1 MTLFKKIKHSKE
13 KSSLI
18 GMFILLLLVGCI
30 GGPSTT
36 SNPVTSNIDVAKSYT
51 GPVPATIDIKTF
63 MDTVWQDLKS
73 TNRCGNCHVSGNQ
86 SPFFVRN
93 DDVNLAYNAAI
104 NLVNLSSPE
113 DSRLVT
119 KVAGGHN
126 CWLDNDSACAAVI
139 TAYIESWAGG
149 TEGGAT
155 NQVKL
160 VAPVQ
165 KEAGETKNFP
175 AIAPAAFTTLHTLL
189 QGNCAECHV
198 ESVTIPQSPYFANSN
213 INLAYEATQ
222 AKIDLNN
229 AENSRLV
236 VRLRSEFHN
245 CWSGNCQTDAQ
256 EMEDA
261 IRIFSDPIPLTP
273 VDPDLVIS
281 KALKLTEGLIA
292 SGGSRYENNLIALYQ
307 FKTAEGDTLFDT
319 SGISPELHLQLSGI
333 EGVDYKWVGGWGVEF
348 INSKAQG
355 LTSVS
360 KKISDAIRLSGAY
373 SIEAWLVPG
382 NVTQEG
388 PAGIISYSAGTA
400 ARNFTLGQTLYN
412 YNFLHRSS
420 TTDANGE
427 PALSTADADEVLQ
440 ATQQHVVITFDSITG
455 RKIYVNGTGTG
466 VVDESAPGNLSDWDD
481 SFAFVLGNEV
491 SNNRPWKGKL
501 RLVAVHSRALTS
513 TQIQQNFTAG
523 VGERF
528 FLLFNVSEHLTEV
541 TIAST
546 GAISTN
552 SYIMFEVSQ
561 FDSYSYLFS
570 EPKFVNLD
578 AGITLDSIPVAGL
591 RIGINGREA
600 TSGQAYPNLSTTL
613 DNDRYTDA
621 NGQQLSTLG
630 TVIALEKG
638 SDQDE
643 FFLTF
648 ERLGS
653 KSNVVVEA
661 LPTPPSAPPD
671 AAPVSDI
678 GLRTFEEI
686 SNSMSSITGVSTT
699 ESNVAN
705 TYESIK
711 QQLPVVENIDG
722 FLSSHQVAIAQ
733 MAIEYCNALVEDTSL
748 RATFFPGFNF
758 SASAAEAFDTQG
770 ERDQVT
776 IPLLANSLG
785 SNLSTQPDDAGVK
798 AELESLIT
806 GLTACGGGC
815 ATNRTAVVVKA
826 ACAAMLGSAALLVQ

>member
-1 MTLFKKIKHSKE
+1 MIVLKKTKHNKE
-13 KSSLI
+13 KISLI
-18 GMFILLLLVGCI
+18 SLFIFLLLAGCI

-36 SNPVTSNIDVAKSYT
+36 SNPITSSSDTAKSYT
-51 GPVPATIDIKTF
+51 GPVPATTDVKTF
-63 MDTVWQDLKS
+63 MDTVWQDLKA

-86 SPFFVRN
+86 TPFFVRN

-113 DSRLVT
+113 DSRLVS

-126 CWLDNDSACAAVI
+126 CWLASNSACAAVI
-139 TAYIESWAGG
+139 TAYVESWAGG
-149 TEGGAT
+149 TGGGAT

-165 KEAGETKNFP
+165 KDTGETKNFP
-175 AIAPAAFTTLHTLL
+175 ATASAEFTTLHTLL
-189 QGNCAECHV
+189 QVNCAECHV
-198 ESVTIPQSPYFANSN
+198 ESAAIPQSPYFANN
-213 INLAYEATQ
+213 DVNLAYQAAQ

-256 EMEDA
+256 EMENA
-261 IRIFSDPIPLTP
+261 IRTFSDPIELTQ
-273 VDPDLVIS
+273 VDPDFVKS
-281 KALKLTEGLIA
+281 KALTLTEGLIA

-319 SGISPELHLQLSGI
+319 SGVSPELHLQLSGI
-333 EGVDYKWVGGWGVEF
+333 EGVDYNWVGGWGVEF
-348 INSKAQG
+348 VNSKAQG
-355 LTSVS
+355 LTSAS
-360 KKISDAIRLSGAY
+360 KKISDAIKLSGAY

-412 YNFLHRSS
+412 YDFLHRSK

-427 PALSTADADEVLQ
+427 PALSTEDADEILQ

-455 RKIYVNGTGTG
+455 RKIYVNGTNTG
-466 VVDESAPGNLSDWDD
+466 VVDGTAPGNMSDWDD

-501 RLVAVHSRALTS
+501 RLVAVHSRALTP

-528 FLLFNVSEHLTEV
+528 FLLFNVSEHLPEV

-546 GAISTN
+546 GTISIN

-570 EPKFVNLD
+570 EPKFINLD
-578 AGITLDSIPVAGL
+578 TDIILDSIPIAGL

-600 TSGQAYPNLSTTL
+600 TSGQAYPNLSATL
-613 DNDRYTDA
+613 DNDNYTDA
-621 NGQQLSTLG
+621 DGQQLSTLG

-638 SDQDE
+638 PDQDE

-648 ERLGS
+648 ERLGAE
-653 KSNVVVEA
+653 SNVVVET
-661 LPTPPSAPPD
+661 TPSPSAAPPD

-678 GLRTFEEI
+678 GLRTFEEL
-686 SNSMSSITGVSTT
+686 SNSMSFITGVSTT
-699 ESNVAN
+699 ESNVAA

-711 QQLPVVENIDG
+711 QQLPTVENIDG

-733 MAIEYCNALVEDTSL
+733 MAIEYCNALVENTSL

-758 SASAAEAFDTQG
+758 SASAAAAFDTQG
-770 ERDQVT
+770 KRDLVT
-776 IPLLANSLG
+776 NPLLTKGLG
-785 SNLSTQPDDAGVK
+785 ADLDTQPDDTAVK
-798 AELESLIT
+798 AELENLIT

-815 ATNRTAVVVKA
+815 AADRTTVVVKA
-826 ACAAMLGSAALLVQ
+826 VCAAMLGSATILVQ

>member
-1 MTLFKKIKHSKE
+1 MTLLKIIKFDRE
-13 KSSLI
+13 KSSL
-18 GMFILLLLVGCI
+18 FALFLLLLLVGCI

-36 SNPVTSNIDVAKSYT
+36 SNPVTSNSNAAKSYT
-51 GPVPATIDIKTF
+51 GPVPATTDVKAF

-86 SPFFVRN
+86 TPFFVRN
-93 DDVNLAYNAAI
+93 DDVNLAYSATI

-119 KVAGGHN
+119 KVAEGHN
-126 CWLDNDSACAAVI
+126 CWLDSDSACAAVI
-139 TAYIESWAGG
+139 TAYIQSWGGG
-149 TEGGAT
+149 TGVGAI

-165 KEAGETKNFP
+165 KNVGETKNFP
-175 AIAPAAFTTLHTLL
+175 VNAPAAFTTLHTLL
-189 QGNCAECHV
+189 RTNCAECHV
-198 ESVTIPQSPYFANSN
+198 ESATIPQSPYFSNSN
-213 INLAYEATQ
+213 VNLAYEASQ

-229 AENSRLV
+229 AANSRFV

-261 IRIFSDPIPLTP
+261 IRMFVDPIPLTQ

-307 FKTAEGDTLFDT
+307 LKTAEGDTLFDT
-319 SGISPELHLQLSGI
+319 SGVSPELHLQLSGI
-333 EGVDYKWVGGWGVEF
+333 EGVDYKWVGGWGIEF
-348 INSKAQG
+348 VNSKAQG
-355 LTSVS
+355 LTSAS
-360 KKISDAIRLSGAY
+360 KKLSDSIKLSGEY

-412 YNFLHRSS
+412 YDFLHRSS
-420 TTDANGE
+420 TTNANGE

-440 ATQQHVVITFDSITG
+440 ATQQHVVITFDAITG
-455 RKIYVNGTGTG
+455 RKIYVNGTDTG
-466 VVDESAPGNLSDWDD
+466 AVDETGPGNMSDWDD

-501 RLVAVHSRALTS
+501 RLVAVHSRALTPG
-513 TQIQQNFTAG
+513 QIQQNFSAG

-528 FLLFNVSEHLTEV
+528 FLLFNVSEHLPEV
-541 TIAST
+541 TIAAT

-570 EPKFVNLD
+570 EPKFINLD

-613 DNDRYTDA
+613 DNDNYTDID
-621 NGQQLSTLG
+621 GQQLSALG

-638 SDQDE
+638 PDQDE

-648 ERLGS
+648 ERLGAET
-653 KSNVVVEA
+653 NVVIEA
-661 LPTPPSAPPD
+661 APTAPAAPPD
-671 AAPVSDI
+671 ADPVSDI

-686 SNSMSSITGVSTT
+686 SNSMSIITGVSTT
-699 ESNVAN
+699 ESNVAT

-711 QQLPVVENIDG
+711 QQLPTVENIDG

-733 MAIEYCNALVEDTSL
+733 MAIEYCNALVESTSL
-748 RATFFPGFNF
+748 RATFFPGFDF
-758 SASAAEAFDTQG
+758 SANAATAFDTQG
-770 ERDQVT
+770 ERDLVT
-776 IPLLANSLG
+776 NPLLAKGLG
-785 SNLSTQPDDAGVK
+785 INLSTQPGDAAVK
-798 AELESLIT
+798 TELENLIA
-806 GLTACGGGC
+806 GLTVCGGGC
-815 ATNRTAVVVKA
+815 AADRSAVVVKA
-826 ACAAMLGSAALLVQ
+826 ACAATLGSAAILVQ